1 MKQPKGLPIALNTDN
16 PETPQIVNPLTG
28 QAQRATYTDVLLF
41 ALLGKVDE
49 FQEKLLDALEKLD
62 EQIEPPKTTT
72 RRTIKAK
79 PSPGG
84 DEV

>member
-1 MKQPKGLPIALNTDN
+1 MQQPKGLSIALNTDN
-16 PETPQIVNPLTG
+16 PETPQIVNPMTG

-41 ALLGKVDE
+41 ALLEKVDE

-62 EQIEPPKTTT
+62 DQIEAPKASPRKT
-72 RRTIKAK
+72 AK
-79 PSPGG
+79 TKPNPDG

>member
-16 PETPQIVNPLTG
+16 PETPQIVNPMTG

-41 ALLGKVDE
+41 ALLEKVDD

-62 EQIEPPKTTT
+62 DQIEPPKATT
-72 RRTIKAK
+72 RRTSKAK
-79 PSPGG
+79 PTPDG
-84 DEV
+84 DKV